1 MGILVAFSSRFC
13 SQTIVLFA
21 RHAPRQPTGRERLRW
36 DYLEGVSVK
45 QIRVRDLVVLAIIV
59 LIGSGSFL
67 YHWVQSFQQARA
79 ATDIESRALMRDEF
93 QKANAGPPFRNWI
106 VPNLSLQ
113 VTSFR
118 SGPQDTIRTEK
129 LGMVCSVEDV
139 DVQHGYFVC
148 LKDRQSADGY
158 EWSNIRFCN
167 HLTLMGNPRLTTIE
181 EKLQALPAWIALEQL
196 AVPLLEPQSDGPY
209 AFSQLQ
215 LVQADSEWVLRGQ
228 VLNQSEIRA
237 ELSVFHCEWF
247 AGEQVGNCQFV
258 VERLQPLT
266 PTDFTCRLPESL
278 ARSITAAE
286 QPQLKIVLELA
297 TNRQLRR

>member
-1 MGILVAFSSRFC
+1 MKRV
-13 SQTIVLFA
+13 
-21 RHAPRQPTGRERLRW
+21 
-36 DYLEGVSVK
+36 
-45 QIRVRDLVVLAIIV
+45 RVRDLIVLAIIV
-59 LIGSGSFL
+59 LIGSSSFL
-67 YHWVQSFQQARA
+67 YHWVQSFRQARA
-79 ATDIESRALMRDEF
+79 ATDIESRALMREEF
-93 QKANAGPPFRNWI
+93 QKANDGPPFRNWI

-181 EKLQALPAWIALEQL
+181 EKLQALPAWTALEQL
-196 AVPLLEPQSDGPY
+196 ATPLPEPQSDGPY

-215 LVQADSEWVLRGQ
+215 LVQAGSEWVLRGQ
-228 VLNQSEIRA
+228 VLNQSELRV
-237 ELSVFHCEWF
+237 ELSVFYCEWL
-247 AGEQVGNCQFV
+247 AGEEVGNCQFV

-266 PTDFTCRLPESL
+266 PTDFICRLPDSL

-286 QPQLKIVLELA
+286 QPQVKIVLELA